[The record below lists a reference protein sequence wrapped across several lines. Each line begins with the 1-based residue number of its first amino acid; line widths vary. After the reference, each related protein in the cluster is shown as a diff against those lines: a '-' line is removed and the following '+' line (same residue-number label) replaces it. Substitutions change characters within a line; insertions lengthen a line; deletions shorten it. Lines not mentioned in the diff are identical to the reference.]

1 MTVSSR
7 SENVMLNTVRMLR
20 RLLRNALL
28 VTKRVMVI
36 SLPEGSPVDKDFAR
50 GTGDAIYVRS
60 EDKASVGVWTT
71 RLFPSC
77 TPFAT
82 EAGQT
87 LSRCLLLPTTQTSR
101 RAKPQLY
108 LDDE

>member
-1 MTVSSR
+1 MTVSSS

-50 GTGDAIYVRS
+50 GTAGAIYVRS
-60 EDKASVGVWTT
+60 EDKASVGY
-71 RLFPSC
+71 RQLACFLL
-77 TPFAT
+77 AH
-82 EAGQT
+82 
-87 LSRCLLLPTTQTSR
+87 LSPAKPARHSQGVYCCGATTQTVSTR
-101 RAKPQLY
+101 
-108 LDDE
+108 